1 MTLCYKKKYLNAVV
15 SVWATYSISGYE
27 NINATTVKV
36 RRRSKKKGSPK
47 RDHQKGITKKG
58 LPKRNWNHRKGS
70 LKRDCQKEIG
80 ITAKRDCQKGIAKK
94 KNWNHRKSL
103 FSLAKNSS
111 LTGLWFLLRRNA
123 FHSREL
129 ISSCGGYEDPDYE
142 TRGGAVGPCPT
153 SRLPFLRAGSVEQDC
168 ASGGDET
175 RPTDVGS
182 VCLTTDESR
191 AYG

>member
-1 MTLCYKKKYLNAVV
+1 MTLCYKKKNLNAVV

-58 LPKRNWNHRKGS
+58 LPKR
-70 LKRDCQKEIG
+70 
-80 ITAKRDCQKGIAKK
+80 
-94 KNWNHRKSL
+94 NWNHRKSL